1 MYDTKIKS
9 KAIELKSMGFTQKE
23 IATELGCGERT
34 VRRWVSGIN
43 LKNKKEDQVNEIE
56 FDFNRLSGIFSKEV
70 IPQIMFCIS
79 MAYKNNLSNTITF
92 LNEIEQRNLMDKEIS
107 EPWLAAISGFNLL
120 SDITGVSKFNEIKKI
135 IDYEKPYKNID
146 RKKFR
151 RRINNLTPQL
161 RFDLIDLLD
170 ISNFTEKDFFVDREN
185 ENSNINESEQI
196 YISNL
201 TIRGSKAEIEQFIN
215 SKYGL
220 LLEIESRLPDLD
232 QQNRKMSISMYK
244 KTPLTLIL
252 LKLFLLP

>member
-1 MYDTKIKS
+1 
-9 KAIELKSMGFTQKE
+9 
-23 IATELGCGERT
+23 
-34 VRRWVSGIN
+34 
-43 LKNKKEDQVNEIE
+43 
-56 FDFNRLSGIFSKEV
+56 
-70 IPQIMFCIS
+70 

-120 SDITGVSKFNEIKKI
+120 SDITGVSKFNEIRKI

>member
-43 LKNKKEDQVNEIE
+43 LKNKKEGRVNEIE

-120 SDITGVSKFNEIKKI
+120 SDITGVSKFNEIRKI

>member
-9 KAIELKSMGFTQKE
+9 KAIELKSLGFTQKE

-34 VRRWVSGIN
+34 VRRWISGIN
-43 LKNKKEDQVNEIE
+43 LKNIKEDQINDIE
-56 FDFNRLSGIFSKEV
+56 FDFNRLSGIFSKEI

-79 MAYKNNLSNTITF
+79 MAYKNNLPNTIAF
-92 LNEIEQRNLMDKEIS
+92 LNEIERHNLVDQNIT
-107 EPWLAAISGFNLL
+107 EPWLAAISGFDLL
-120 SDITGVSKFNEIKKI
+120 SDITGVSKFNEIKTI

-161 RFDLIDLLD
+161 RFDLIGLLD
-170 ISNFTEKDFFVDREN
+170 ISNFTEKDFFISKEKGNLNDY
-185 ENSNINESEQI
+185 ESEQI

-201 TIRGSKAEIEQFIN
+201 RIKGSKSEIEQFVN

-232 QQNRKMSISMYK
+232 QQNRKMSINMYK